1 MPTCLRPRATRRL
14 VEALLLALLCAQW
27 IGLAHAIAHGPAEA
41 VGVARADHGGH
52 GGHGGHDDH
61 EDHWGHDADTP
72 VCEVFDD
79 LLCVQ
84 AVCGAGA
91 TVLPQ
96 EHAGPA
102 APPRRQPVPP
112 GAAPCPYEARGP
124 PANEVP
130 RAC

>member
-1 MPTCLRPRATRRL
+1 MQTCLRPRATRRL
-14 VEALLLALLCAQW
+14 VGALVLALLCAQW

-52 GGHGGHDDH
+52 GGHDDH
-61 EDHWGHDADTP
+61 DDHWGHDADTP
-72 VCEVFDD
+72 VCDVFDH
-79 LLCVQ
+79 LLCGQ
-84 AVCGAGA
+84 AVGGAAA

-96 EHAGPA
+96 VHAGPA
-102 APPRRQPVPP
+102 APPRRQPAPP

-124 PANEVP
+124 PAQEVP